1 MVFAHVCMYVCQVGF
16 PPGKEVAVYCAVH
29 LGDIIKSMAA
39 YSEGNL
45 PQAMKDA
52 FMQCDKLL
60 KEDEAIEEM
69 RQYDE
74 DEIPTE
80 E

>member
-1 MVFAHVCMYVCQVGF
+1 MYIWIF
-16 PPGKEVAVYCAVH
+16 PPGKEVAVYCAAH

-39 YSEGNL
+39 YSEGDL

-52 FMQCDKLL
+52 FMQCDKLI

-74 DEIPTE
+74 NEIPAE